1 MARKIQI
8 DIEVNGKM
16 QKATVSAKKLRNALG
31 GIDENMDNISKSSR
45 TADRNIKGTAQAS
58 SSASKNFSKMQQG
71 MGGLV
76 GAYASLAAS
85 LFAVSAAFNFLK
97 SAGEL
102 KSLQAGQVAYASA
115 TGTALK
121 TLTNDIIEATNNQ
134 IAFKDAA
141 QAAAIG
147 TAAGL
152 TTNQMERLGKAAAD
166 ASQVLGRDVTD
177 SFNRLVRGVTKA
189 EPELLDELGIILRLE
204 DATTDY
210 GLALG
215 KAGKDLNTF
224 ERQQAVAN
232 FVLTESEK
240 KYSDILDIVGR
251 SPNQY
256 AQLGKAFDDII
267 MSVKG
272 VVDMVAGPLA
282 KVLQDTPAL
291 AIASLG
297 VLLSGPLKAL
307 GFSFKGI
314 ADAAQDAAAK
324 QRTFYR
330 GVRDDANLARK
341 TTKEFKRDLQGLGA
355 AGLSS
360 GAKSGIL
367 KSFAAGR
374 DLSGAEAARFQSQ
387 VALAEKN
394 VNRLGIVTK
403 GEFTGM
409 KIHMVREMDEAFMN
423 MNLEM
428 DKTLTKSQVFALRA
442 KAAFAG
448 IGAAVKTIAAGIA
461 ASFSRLLSVI
471 SYAAIAFTG
480 YQMYQEFNK
489 APLTDQEKALEKQAQ
504 AAEKFRERLAGLND
518 EFEKFADVQ
527 KRLAKDDGAKVFGN
541 LANFLGA
548 LGEGGTA
555 AMLTGIGVGKGVNM
569 DANAAEKEFSK
580 TAVYAGTGLGLA
592 LFGNA
597 FRKGGARVLGPTM
610 GKLAVKAATGI
621 AARAGFT
628 AAGAAMGTAMLPGL
642 GTAIGAGLGLLAGG
656 VASYF
661 ASKTIL
667 PEKIDNARRAG
678 MIPDEVSGGDSQE
691 RLNKITLSDDGIA
704 RLEQISA
711 TIKGMRDETG
721 VTTVAFD
728 SLLVQVEELLNSEG
742 PITQEQIDRMVKTE
756 NDAIKLSNSFAAID
770 KNQLDAAKSLKAYI
784 AEAAKLSK
792 EETMIDQLIL
802 SRDGLNTQIAQ
813 FYSTG
818 GDKGNKAVTDMVA
831 NRDRLNA
838 QIGFLE
844 TIADIERD
852 KRNFS
857 LDTQENIIRLVG
869 DESAEKKIQIQY
881 HNDMLALAEQRRNIE
896 ADITALKAKEA
907 LAAENPN
914 FEGSREQKGI
924 LEAGEELERQEGI
937 NRRQM
942 EDRAKQ
948 FAVQNAT
955 NAEQSK
961 QKEKELGY
969 LKQIV
974 DEAKKQVQL
983 RQKLL
988 DLEKASDDRQMDRI
1002 ETEERLRNPFYYIDQ
1017 ENRRAK
1023 MELASFN
1030 KRYDREKQLILD
1042 RGKVAK
1048 QAINAEYALLQHRL
1062 SVAKTEG
1069 QAKNTISSG
1078 EVSAIG
1084 ALQQEL
1090 NNTQQLAQQAA
1101 AASQEDELEQLEHK
1115 KFMLESQIQLTS
1127 RLQEAV
1133 EESAIS
1139 MEENFTN
1146 AFAAIISGSESG
1158 KEAFKQLANSML
1170 QDISRIIARLLVQQ
1184 MIMSA
1189 MNMLGNIFGVP
1200 ATGAVPTNIST
1211 LPASGKANFT
1221 PGAFDFRYGG
1231 VVKKGYEV
1239 GGVARG
1245 SDAGYMTMLH
1255 GTEAVVPLPNGR
1267 SIPVEMSSKGEA
1279 VVPLPNGR
1287 SIPVEM
1293 SSKGEQIKG
1302 YEVGGVARGPDAGY
1316 MTMLHG
1322 TEAVVPLPNGRSIPV
1337 EMSGGGAQ
1345 TNNVSVNVNV
1355 NNDGSAETKTE
1366 GDSKEMGRAIAA
1378 AVQRELQSQKRPGG
1392 LLSPYGSR

>member
-16 QKATVSAKKLRNALG
+16 QKATVDAKRLRDQLG
-31 GIDENMDNISKSSR
+31 GIDEGMGDVSKSAR
-45 TADRNIKGTAQAS
+45 QADRNIKGTAQAS
-58 SSASKNFSKMQQG
+58 SNASKNFSKMQQG

-115 TGTALK
+115 TGVALK
-121 TLTNDIIEATNNQ
+121 TLTNDIIEATNSQ

-152 TTNQMERLGKAAAD
+152 TTNQMQRLGKAAAD

-204 DATTDY
+204 DATNDY
-210 GLALG
+210 GLSLG

-240 KYSDILDIVGR
+240 KYSKILDIVGR

-297 VLLSGPLKAL
+297 VLLSGPLRAL

-324 QRTFYR
+324 QRDFYK
-330 GVRDDANLARK
+330 GVRADAILAQK
-341 TTKEFKRDLQGLGA
+341 SAKDFKRDLRGLA
-355 AGLSS
+355 TAGMAM
-360 GAKSGIL
+360 GAKAGFL
-367 KSFAAGR
+367 DTLAGGR
-374 DLSGAEAARFQSQ
+374 DMSGAEAARFKSA
-387 VALAEKN
+387 VTAAEKN

-403 GEFTGM
+403 GAFTGM

-423 MNLEM
+423 MNVEM
-428 DKTLTKSQVFALRA
+428 DKTLGKGQVFALRM
-442 KAAFAG
+442 KSYMAG
-448 IGAAVKTIAAGIA
+448 IGAAVKGVAAGIA
-461 ASFSRLLSVI
+461 TAFSRALSLV

-518 EFEKFADVQ
+518 EFEKFAEIQ
-527 KRLAKDDGAKVFGN
+527 RELAKDSGAKVFGN
-541 LANFLGA
+541 LAQFLGA
-548 LGEGGTA
+548 LGEGGTEQ
-555 AMLTGIGVGKGVNM
+555 MLRGIDAGKGVNM
-569 DANAAEKEFSK
+569 DPSATEQQFMGRLKLGAAAVGSFVLKDVGAAIVKGGKKILSK
-580 TAVYAGTGLGLA
+580 PVAAAVTRVAGTRAVTAAATSL
-592 LFGNA
+592 
-597 FRKGGARVLGPTM
+597 GGA
-610 GKLAVKAATGI
+610 I
-621 AARAGFT
+621 
-628 AAGAAMGTAMLPGL
+628 GTAILPGL
-642 GTAIGAGLGLLAGG
+642 GTVLGAGLGFAISTALAYIA
-656 VASYF
+656 VDKF
-661 ASKTIL
+661 IPDL
-667 PEKIDNARRAG
+667 VDNARRAG
-678 MIPDEVSGGDSQE
+678 MIPDEASGGDSQE
-691 RLNKITLSDDGIA
+691 RLGKITLSEDGIT
-704 RLEQISA
+704 RLQQISA
-711 TIKGMRDETG
+711 VLTYMREETG
-721 VTTVAFD
+721 LTTVEMN
-728 SLLVQVEELLNSEG
+728 SLLVQVEALLNSDG
-742 PITQEQIDRMVKTE
+742 PITEEQIARMVETE
-756 NDAIKLSNSFAAID
+756 NKVIDMSNSFAAID
-770 KNQLDAAKSLKAYI
+770 KNQLEAAKSLKAYI
-784 AEAAKLSK
+784 TEAAKLTK
-792 EETMIDQLIL
+792 EETLL
-802 SRDGLNTQIAQ
+802 NELVLARDGLNTKIEQ

-818 GDKGNKAVTDMVA
+818 GDTGDKNFQKMITD
-831 NRDRLNA
+831 RDQLDA

-844 TIADIERD
+844 TIANIERD

-869 DESAEKKIQIQY
+869 DESEEKKIQIQY

-907 LAAENPN
+907 LAATNPN
-914 FEGSREQKGI
+914 FEGSREQQGI
-924 LEAGEELERQEGI
+924 IEGVEALQREAEI

-948 FAVQNAT
+948 FMVESAQNT
-955 NAEQSK
+955 ESMK
-961 QKEKELGY
+961 QKEKELD
-969 LKQIV
+969 LMKQIA
-974 DEAKKQVQL
+974 DEAKKQVALKQ
-983 RQKLL
+983 QLL
-988 DLEKASDDRQMDRI
+988 DLEKASDDRMIDRI

-1017 ENRRAK
+1017 DNRRAK

-1030 KRYDREKQLILD
+1030 KRYDREKALILE
-1042 RGKVAK
+1042 RGRVA
-1048 QAINAEYALLQHRL
+1048 QQSIQAEYALLRHRL
-1062 SVAKTEG
+1062 SVAEQEAQTKGGLSQG
-1069 QAKNTISSG
+1069 QSQ
-1078 EVSAIG
+1078 AIAG
-1084 ALQQEL
+1084 LQQEL
-1090 NNTQQLAQQAA
+1090 TTTENLASKAA
-1101 AASQEDELEQLEHK
+1101 AASQQDELEQLEHK

-1133 EESAIS
+1133 EESAMS

-1146 AFAAIISGSESG
+1146 AFAAIIDGSASG

-1184 MIMSA
+1184 MIMST
-1189 MNMLGNIFGVP
+1189 MNMLGGMFGAPVNV
-1200 ATGAVPTNIST
+1200 GAANAANVLGPTAAGGHNSIM
-1211 LPASGKANFT
+1211 AMIDG
-1221 PGAFDFRYGG
+1221 FRYGG
-1231 VVKKGYEV
+1231 TMKKGYSA
-1239 GGVARG
+1239 GGIARG
-1245 SDAGYMTMLH
+1245 SDAGYLAT
-1255 GTEAVVPLPNGR
+1255 
-1267 SIPVEMSSKGEA
+1267 
-1279 VVPLPNGR
+1279 
-1287 SIPVEM
+1287 
-1293 SSKGEQIKG
+1293 
-1302 YEVGGVARGPDAGY
+1302 
-1316 MTMLHG
+1316 LHG

-1337 EMSGGGAQ
+1337 EMSGAGAQ

-1355 NNDGSAETKTE
+1355 QNDGRTDTTTE
-1366 GDSKEMGRAIAA
+1366 GDSKEMGKAIAA
-1378 AVQRELQSQKRPGG
+1378 AVQREIQTQRRPGG
-1392 LLSPYGSR
+1392 LLSPYGAR

>member
-16 QKATVSAKKLRNALG
+16 QKATVDAKKLRSQLG
-31 GIDENMDNISKSSR
+31 GIDEGLDNVSKSSR
-45 TADRNIKGTAQAS
+45 EADRNIKGTAQAS

-115 TGTALK
+115 TGAALK
-121 TLTNDIIEATNNQ
+121 TLTNDIIDATNNQ

-152 TTNQMERLGKAAAD
+152 TTNQMQRLGKAAAD

-240 KYSDILDIVGR
+240 KYSKVLDIVGR

-297 VLLSGPLKAL
+297 VLLSGPLRAL

-324 QRTFYR
+324 QRTFYQ

-341 TTKEFKRDLQGLGA
+341 TTKEFKRDLQGLA
-355 AGLSS
+355 TAGLGS

-367 KSFAAGR
+367 TSFAAGR
-374 DLSGAEAARFQSQ
+374 DLSGVEAARFQSQ

-409 KIHMVREMDEAFMN
+409 KIHMVREMDEAFLN

-428 DKTLTKSQVFALRA
+428 DKSLGKTQVFALRA

-448 IGAAVKTIAAGIA
+448 LGAAVKTIAAGIA
-461 ASFSRLLSVI
+461 ASFSRLLSVL

-504 AAEKFRERLAGLND
+504 AAEKFRERLASLND

-527 KRLAKDDGAKVFGN
+527 KRLAQNDGAKVFGN

-555 AMLTGIGVGKGVNM
+555 QMLKGIDAGKGVNM
-569 DANAAEKEFSK
+569 DASAVEQEFMGNVKLGAAAVGSFVLKDVG
-580 TAVYAGTGLGLA
+580 TAIV
-592 LFGNA
+592 
-597 FRKGGARVLGPTM
+597 KGGKKILGKPVAA
-610 GKLAVKAATGI
+610 AVAKAATTRVVSS
-621 AARAGFT
+621 AAT
-628 AAGAAMGTAMLPGL
+628 ALGGTI
-642 GTAIGAGLGLLAGG
+642 GTAILPGIGTVLGAGLGFAISTAL
-656 VASYF
+656 SYIAVDKF
-661 ASKTIL
+661 IPDL
-667 PEKIDNARRAG
+667 VDNARRSG

-691 RLNKITLSDDGIA
+691 RLGKITLSEDGIT
-704 RLEQISA
+704 RLQQISA
-711 TIKGMRDETG
+711 VIEAMKDETG
-721 VTTVAFD
+721 LTTVEMN
-728 SLLVQVEELLNSEG
+728 SLLVQVEALLNSDG
-742 PITQEQIDRMVKTE
+742 PITEEQIARMVETE
-756 NDAIKLSNSFAAID
+756 NNVINMSNSFAAAD
-770 KNQLDAAKSLKAYI
+770 KNQLEAAKSLKAYI
-784 AEAAKLSK
+784 TEAAKLTK
-792 EETMIDQLIL
+792 EETLL
-802 SRDGLNTQIAQ
+802 NELVLARDGLNTKLEQ

-818 GDKGNKAVTDMVA
+818 GDKGNKNFQNMIAE
-831 NRDRLNA
+831 RDRLNA
-838 QIGFLE
+838 QIGYIE
-844 TIADIERD
+844 TLADIERD
-852 KRNFS
+852 RRNFS

-881 HNDMLALAEQRRNIE
+881 HNDMLALAEKRRNIE

-914 FEGSREQKGI
+914 FEGSQEQKGI
-924 LEAGEELERQEGI
+924 REAGEALERQQGI

-948 FAVQNAT
+948 FAVQNA
-955 NAEQSK
+955 NNVEQSK

-969 LKQIV
+969 LKQIT

-983 RQKLL
+983 RQQLL

-1084 ALQQEL
+1084 QLQQEL
-1090 NNTQQLAQQAA
+1090 NNTQQLAQAAA

-1127 RLQEAV
+1127 RLREAV
-1133 EESAIS
+1133 EESAMS
-1139 MEENFTN
+1139 MEENFTT

-1170 QDISRIIARLLVQQ
+1170 QDISRIIAQLLVQQ

-1189 MNMLGNIFGVP
+1189 MNMLGNMFGVP
-1200 ATGAVPTNIST
+1200 AATAAGGVPTNVT
-1211 LPASGKANFT
+1211 PPRTGVGRANFT
-1221 PGAFDFRYGG
+1221 PGSFDFRYGG
-1231 VVKKGYEV
+1231 MTPKGYAV

-1245 SDAGYMTMLH
+1245 SDAGYM
-1255 GTEAVVPLPNGR
+1255 A
-1267 SIPVEMSSKGEA
+1267 
-1279 VVPLPNGR
+1279 
-1287 SIPVEM
+1287 
-1293 SSKGEQIKG
+1293 
-1302 YEVGGVARGPDAGY
+1302 
-1316 MTMLHG
+1316 MLHG

-1355 NNDGSAETKTE
+1355 NNDGSAETTTE
-1366 GDSKEMGRAIAA
+1366 GDSREMGRAIAA